1 MRNKKAFNKKTII
14 FIGIALLTVLLN
26 VLSWNS
32 TVFSDFYIE
41 NIFPIW
47 VNTYGRLTGLF
58 GFSVG
63 EWMIGAGVM
72 LVLAAILL
80 GVSALIIKGISLIR
94 RKQPVRW
101 NGFIKAFYGFF
112 GKVFVCVCLIMTL
125 NCFILYQ
132 GSTFAEKYFKESSYD
147 DSLQQLLRVRNF
159 VVEQCN
165 ELSTKIERN
174 PDGSVLYTGST
185 LQNGRIGKMDEKAVE
200 TMQQPGESYGQL
212 SGYYPKPK
220 PLLSSDF
227 MCQQYMAGYYFPFS
241 MEANYNNVMYIMNF
255 PSTMCHELA
264 HLKGFILEDEANFI
278 SYLACV
284 QSDDVFFRYSGY
296 LSVLAY
302 LEKDLSQNMKKNP
315 ELFKEAVADIPLIS
329 ILPQVYEDDVFV
341 TQEEWERINKKAIL
355 DTEVVD
361 KVSDVF
367 VDANLKLNGVWDG
380 KLSYSRVVELLLQY
394 YSNQ

>member
-132 GSTFAEKYFKESSYD
+132 GSTFAEKYFKESSYE
-147 DSLQQLLRVRNF
+147 DSPQQLLRVRNF

-200 TMQQPGESYGQL
+200 TMQQLGESYGQL

-284 QSDDVFFRYSGY
+284 
-296 LSVLAY
+296 
-302 LEKDLSQNMKKNP
+302 
-315 ELFKEAVADIPLIS
+315 
-329 ILPQVYEDDVFV
+329 
-341 TQEEWERINKKAIL
+341 
-355 DTEVVD
+355 
-361 KVSDVF
+361 
-367 VDANLKLNGVWDG
+367 
-380 KLSYSRVVELLLQY
+380 
-394 YSNQ
+394 

>member
-1 MRNKKAFNKKTII
+1 M
-14 FIGIALLTVLLN
+14 LLN

-200 TMQQPGESYGQL
+200 TMQQLGESYGQL

>member
-1 MRNKKAFNKKTII
+1 
-14 FIGIALLTVLLN
+14 
-26 VLSWNS
+26 
-32 TVFSDFYIE
+32 
-41 NIFPIW
+41 
-47 VNTYGRLTGLF
+47 
-58 GFSVG
+58 
-63 EWMIGAGVM
+63 
-72 LVLAAILL
+72 
-80 GVSALIIKGISLIR
+80 
-94 RKQPVRW
+94 
-101 NGFIKAFYGFF
+101 
-112 GKVFVCVCLIMTL
+112 MTL

-200 TMQQPGESYGQL
+200 TMQQLGESYGQL

-284 QSDDVFFRYSGY
+284 
-296 LSVLAY
+296 
-302 LEKDLSQNMKKNP
+302 
-315 ELFKEAVADIPLIS
+315 
-329 ILPQVYEDDVFV
+329 
-341 TQEEWERINKKAIL
+341 
-355 DTEVVD
+355 
-361 KVSDVF
+361 
-367 VDANLKLNGVWDG
+367 
-380 KLSYSRVVELLLQY
+380 
-394 YSNQ
+394 

>member
-200 TMQQPGESYGQL
+200 TMQQLGESYGQL